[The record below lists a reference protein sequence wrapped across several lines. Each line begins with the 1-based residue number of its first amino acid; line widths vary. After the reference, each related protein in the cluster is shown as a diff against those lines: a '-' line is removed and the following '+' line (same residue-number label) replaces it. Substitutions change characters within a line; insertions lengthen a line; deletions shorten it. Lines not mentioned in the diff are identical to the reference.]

1 MKNLYCFNRT
11 KGFTLIELLIV
22 VAIIAIL
29 AAIAVPN
36 FLEAQ
41 TRSKVARV
49 KADMRALATAIESYA
64 VDYTRVPPA
73 EQCVYLVQRLSALTT
88 PVAYITSVDIHD
100 PFTPAGA
107 IYGNFAGTQVQVG
120 DSFTYVTYYGPWQ
133 EYYYPDYRRNGGIMH
148 GWGPSRTRTNLEHLP
163 GLMKYPNISYSGGE
177 WDGIAMP
184 QWVNIIY
191 NPTNGTKSRGGIAR
205 IFGELEGQQVIGG

>member
-1 MKNLYCFNRT
+1 MNKKY
-11 KGFTLIELLIV
+11 GFTLIELLIV

-49 KADMRALATAIESYA
+49 KADMRSLVTAIESYA
-64 VDYTRVPPA
+64 VDYNNVPSA
-73 EQCVYLVQRLSALTT
+73 EQCVYLVQRLSVLTT
-88 PVAYITSVDIHD
+88 PVAYITSVSIHD

-120 DSFTYVTYYGPWQ
+120 DSFTYVAYYGPWQ
-133 EYYYPDYRRNGGIMH
+133 EYYWPTLKRKGGIIH
-148 GWGPSRTRTNLEHLP
+148 GWGPSRIRTNLEHLP
-163 GLMKYPNISYSGGE
+163 GMMLVEPARVYSGGE
-177 WDGIAMP
+177 WDGIPSP